1 MDGGWLFLAML
12 AGVVVIVWLCVLL
25 IRLRLELWAN
35 RRVITTLEHL
45 GVQPEKKSKSSG
57 LILVYG
63 SLFLLVLWVVFS
75 DLISNLI
82 GK

>member
-1 MDGGWLFLAML
+1 MGGGWLLLAVM
-12 AGVVVIVWLCVLL
+12 AAIVVIIWLSVLL

-35 RRVITTLEHL
+35 RRVIAALEHM

-57 LILVYG
+57 VVLVYG
-63 SLFLLVLWVVFS
+63 SLFLLTLWVILFQ
-75 DLISNLI
+75 LM